1 MTATRLPLLGAVLAS
16 TVLLTACNDDSNDS
30 SPKPFITVNN
40 ITVVQSS
47 GNGESMIELTDGTDI
62 TSGYLSK
69 TETDYAVFSHGDY
82 FYQIGR
88 YEIDTIQKYDI
99 NNPTQGYYPG
109 DGFSLR
115 SAGDTVSANPYNMAF
130 VDDNTAVITRYGST
144 KAWVVNLNTTDAAD
158 FLIQELD
165 LSQHTATP
173 SETDSAPE
181 MDMAFISNGKL
192 FITLQNLVGWTS
204 TGEEQVVVFD
214 TTTWQEVDTD
224 PVTEGVQSIQLNL
237 ANHQSGVLVGD
248 TIYLGSLVYS
258 APATGGIETVN
269 TTDFSVATLTTAY
282 AVNHLTANSSGTVF
296 FSAYEGWQ
304 VNTLY
309 TLAADNSTHKLSD
322 DLTGLNISVLSAYG
336 NALWVGTGKTSSDDT
351 LNSNRL
357 MVLNSAADF
366 TQPQALSNILTS
378 QVDTALKPIGLT
390 FMQQT
395 TE

>member
-1 MTATRLPLLGAVLAS
+1 MIVKKLSLVSVVLAAA
-16 TVLLTACNDDSNDS
+16 VLLTACNDDSNS
-30 SPKPFITVNN
+30 SLQPFTTVSD

-69 TETDYAVFSHGDY
+69 TGTDYAVFSHGDY
-82 FYQIGR
+82 FYQIGKDN
-88 YEIDTIQKYDI
+88 IDTIQKYEI

-115 SAGDTVSANPYNMAF
+115 SAGDTVSANPHNMAF

-144 KAWVVNLNTTDAAD
+144 KAWVVNLNTTDSND

-165 LSQHTATP
+165 LSQHTATAG
-173 SETDSAPE
+173 SDSVPE

-192 FITLQNLVGWTS
+192 FITLQNLINWSS

-224 PVTEGVQSIQLNL
+224 PLTDGVQSIQLNL

-258 APATGGIETVN
+258 SPATGGIETVN
-269 TTDFSVATLTTAY
+269 TTDFSVSTLTTEY
-282 AVNHLTANSSGTVF
+282 AVNQLAADNSGTVF

-309 TLAADNSTHKLSD
+309 TLAADNSAHKLSD
-322 DLTGLNISVLSAYG
+322 DLTGINISALAANG
-336 NALWVGTGKTSSDDT
+336 NELWVGTGKTSTDDSI
-351 LNSNRL
+351 NSNRV
-357 MVLNSAADF
+357 MVLNSTADF
-366 TQPQALSNILTS
+366 SQPQALSSILKR
-378 QVDTALKPIGLT
+378 QADTALKPIGLT
-390 FMQQT
+390 FMQQA